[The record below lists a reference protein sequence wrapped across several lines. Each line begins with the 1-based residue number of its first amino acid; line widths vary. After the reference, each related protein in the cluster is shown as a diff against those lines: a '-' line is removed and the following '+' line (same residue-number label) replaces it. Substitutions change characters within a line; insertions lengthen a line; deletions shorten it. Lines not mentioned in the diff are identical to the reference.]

1 MGVRNVAI
9 VAACPVI
16 GPPPDPVRPGEN
28 EADEEYQRILRGY
41 DSKST
46 NDQQGSDDPAPVKA
60 PVGHKYLAELPALL
74 GEDVPDHDGQS
85 SHHTK
90 HQRHGHWVKFHGVLL
105 GRYALLGLNK
115 QAFACYTTNV
125 KQLVYYTEEFIFC
138 QPCVIEPRSYS
149 PVAKLHRVNS

>member
-9 VAACPVI
+9 VAACPVF

-105 GRYALLGLNK
+105 GRYALFRLK
-115 QAFACYTTNV
+115 QQAFACTLKMSNNLYTIQENSYFV
-125 KQLVYYTEEFIFC
+125 NLV
-138 QPCVIEPRSYS
+138 
-149 PVAKLHRVNS
+149 